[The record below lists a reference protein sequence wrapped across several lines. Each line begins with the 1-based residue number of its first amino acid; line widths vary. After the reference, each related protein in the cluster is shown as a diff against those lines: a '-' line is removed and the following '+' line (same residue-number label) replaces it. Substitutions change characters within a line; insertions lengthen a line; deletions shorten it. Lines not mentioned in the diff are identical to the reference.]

1 MQSARKLVLVDEFDR
16 EYKRLQ
22 KPADAV
28 AKANNSLQ
36 LSNTLHDQSLSD
48 DQKVREYLAALHRF
62 INVRKDVPAEP
73 KVGINSSELSPP
85 PPPPASSRESS
96 ARPVRRSR
104 RTRRKRQR
112 WEEY

>member
-36 LSNTLHDQSLSD
+36 LSNTLHALSD

-73 KVGINSSELSPP
+73 KEIGR
-85 PPPPASSRESS
+85 ASCRE
-96 ARPVRRSR
+96 RV
-104 RTRRKRQR
+104 
-112 WEEY
+112 